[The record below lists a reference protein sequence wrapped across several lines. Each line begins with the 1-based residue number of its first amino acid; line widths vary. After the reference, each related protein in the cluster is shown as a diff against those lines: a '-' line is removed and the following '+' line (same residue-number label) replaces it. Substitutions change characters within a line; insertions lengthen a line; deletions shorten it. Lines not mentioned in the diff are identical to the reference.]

1 MFRRYC
7 DPKIVEG
14 IRGHFFAGRVLFPI
28 NHTVI
33 TVKQRNFE
41 ALDIVSS
48 HYVDYPTDTFLSG
61 TKTLFVNVAYV
72 TVRGM

>member
-14 IRGHFFAGRVLFPI
+14 VRGHFFAGRVLFPI

-41 ALDIVSS
+41 ALDIVTMSTIQLI
-48 HYVDYPTDTFLSG
+48 PFSG
-61 TKTLFVNVAYV
+61 TKTFFCKC
-72 TVRGM
+72 M

>member
-41 ALDIVSS
+41 ALDIVTISTIQLIPFS
-48 HYVDYPTDTFLSG
+48 LETRPFL
-61 TKTLFVNVAYV
+61 
-72 TVRGM
+72 